1 MTAGRKTTEIAPQE
15 KPVIDGELVN
25 NEISVTAL
33 AVAKAQENAVALA
46 KNLGYEG
53 SLNPDAL
60 EEGIRESQQRVNF
73 EVFTMGARLLLLKE
87 QCNHGEFAERCNRL
101 DIEGSVARRL
111 MMVSHK
117 FANRATSHDLAK
129 LGKSKL
135 FELAILDDEEA
146 SAFAEGQSVRGITYD
161 DAARLSVKALRQKVR
176 EQEEQIK
183 AKDRVAADNQA
194 RIQKLQEH
202 LATKKPEPTPTPAFA
217 ADAALRD
224 LDNEVASLVA
234 RIQASLRSYLVKVI
248 EPELEMG
255 EILRQQA
262 IYGAV
267 GRVLAAARQVAQDF
281 DVPVTGVDAADGQG
295 EWDEIWKKSLQDFD
309 AQQAALDGNNEE

>member
-25 NEISVTAL
+25 NEINVTAL
-33 AVAKAQENAVALA
+33 AVSKAQENAVALA

-117 FANRATSHDLAK
+117 FANRGAAHDM
-129 LGKSKL
+129 SK
-135 FELAILDDEEA
+135 
-146 SAFAEGQSVRGITYD
+146 R
-161 DAARLSVKALRQKVR
+161 RQK
-176 EQEEQIK
+176 K
-183 AKDRVAADNQA
+183 M
-194 RIQKLQEH
+194 
-202 LATKKPEPTPTPAFA
+202 F
-217 ADAALRD
+217 
-224 LDNEVASLVA
+224 
-234 RIQASLRSYLVKVI
+234 
-248 EPELEMG
+248 
-255 EILRQQA
+255 
-262 IYGAV
+262 
-267 GRVLAAARQVAQDF
+267 
-281 DVPVTGVDAADGQG
+281 
-295 EWDEIWKKSLQDFD
+295 
-309 AQQAALDGNNEE
+309 